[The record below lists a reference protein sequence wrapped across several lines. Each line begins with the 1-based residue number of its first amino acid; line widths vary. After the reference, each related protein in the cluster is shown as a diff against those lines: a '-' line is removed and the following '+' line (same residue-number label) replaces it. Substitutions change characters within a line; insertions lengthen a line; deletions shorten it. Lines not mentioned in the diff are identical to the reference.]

1 MTIDLKI
8 LKEEM
13 LAAPDGEARSL
24 KLSDQL
30 GNAYGQVTWV
40 WGDNVLSVHA
50 TKLPNG
56 YEGCALGVEDMAAIS
71 LEGQAEDWRDVQA
84 QDLAL
89 QLLLWGIAVVP
100 SPHEA
105 GAARPAIEPISLEID
120 TARGVALVQVSCDGA
135 FIQIHVMHAC
145 HQPPFFVVLGEA
157 MASKVQ
163 STVKALIEGD
173 PLPSDA
179 NITDRVEGAV
189 QAGTAPRVVSVSLGG
204 MPVAQAEQLQ

>member
-40 WGDNVLSVHA
+40 WGDNVLSVYA

-56 YEGCALGVEDMAAIS
+56 YEGCALGVEDMEAIS
-71 LEGQAEDWRDVQA
+71 LEGKAEDWRDVQA

-89 QLLLWGIAVVP
+89 QLLLWGLAVP
-100 SPHEA
+100 SSPNEG
-105 GAARPAIEPISLEID
+105 GAAKPAIGPITLEIE
-120 TARGVALVQVSCDGA
+120 TTRGIALAQVDAGG
-135 FIQIHVMHAC
+135 FIQIHVMSAC
-145 HQPPFFVVLGEA
+145 DQPPFFIVLGGA
-157 MASKVQ
+157 MADKVQ
-163 STVKALIEGD
+163 STVKALIEGG
-173 PLPSDA
+173 PLPSSA

-189 QAGTAPRVVSVSLGG
+189 AAGTGARIAKVEVVTPQVDHAAG
-204 MPVAQAEQLQ
+204 PTV